1 MAIKSL
7 SIRNFASKISSALFT
22 WYENMQ
28 YLDVNEEVDSGC
40 GKRMRLFSYAFFA
53 AVNKSS
59 MTLTAL
65 KLSCASE

>member
-28 YLDVNEEVDSGC
+28 YLDVIDD
-40 GKRMRLFSYAFFA
+40 L
-53 AVNKSS
+53 
-59 MTLTAL
+59 LTAA
-65 KLSCASE
+65 KKA